1 MASEQKK
8 DFNPVSLGIL
18 YFSFAL
24 SLWSSKQIS
33 DNSVY
38 VVAIISSLISLA
50 FFVSVFSEWILRKMK
65 AIVNILVSL
74 TFLAFVYG
82 FIIGWLQT
90 FSQTAGVLLDFILVY
105 GFAWLTVIILIMIRD
120 LVEQPNSKK
129 NRFLRWIR
137 IIPYVILVVFLV
149 LAGINFY
156 GHNFWAGGYLI
167 AMAGLVL
174 SIKLGWLKL
183 YGNVFD

>member
-1 MASEQKK
+1 MASEQRH
-8 DFNPVSLGIL
+8 FNPVSLGIL
-18 YFSFAL
+18 YFSFSL

-33 DNSVY
+33 DHPVFA
-38 VVAIISSLISLA
+38 VAIISSLISLA
-50 FFVSVFSEWILRKMK
+50 FFVSIFSEWVLKKMK
-65 AIVNILVSL
+65 KTVNILVSL

-90 FSQTAGVLLDFILVY
+90 FSQTAGILLDFILVF

-120 LVEQPNSKK
+120 LVNQPNSKK
-129 NRFLRWIR
+129 NRFLPCIR
-137 IIPYVILVVFLV
+137 IIPYVIFVVFLV

-156 GHNFWAGGYLI
+156 NHNFWAGGYLI
-167 AMAGLVL
+167 VMAGLVL

-183 YGNVFD
+183 YGNIFE

>member
-1 MASEQKK
+1 MTSGQK
-8 DFNPVSLGIL
+8 DSNPVSLGIL
-18 YFSFAL
+18 YFSFSL
-24 SLWSSKQIS
+24 SLWSSKQIN
-33 DNSVY
+33 DHAVLA
-38 VVAIISSLISLA
+38 VAATSSLISLA
-50 FFVSVFSEWILRKMK
+50 FFSSVFSEWMLSKMK
-65 AIVNILVSL
+65 IAVNILVSL

-90 FSQTAGVLLDFILVY
+90 FSQTSGLILDFILVF

-120 LVEQPNSKK
+120 LGNQPNRKK
-129 NRFLRWIR
+129 NRFLEYIR
-137 IIPYVILVVFLV
+137 IIPYVIFVTFLI

-174 SIKLGWLKL
+174 SIKLDRLKL
-183 YGNVFD
+183 HSSVFE